1 MSSEIKVPVLPESV
15 ADATIATWHK
25 KPGDYCERDEN
36 LVDIETDKVVLEV
49 VAPDNGVLEDI
60 IKAEGDTVIAEEVIA
75 KFKAGAQADSGSSDK
90 KESESDS
97 KSEEKSGSQSER
109 PEPAVDSNDTMS
121 PAVRRMVNEHGLN
134 PADIKASGKGGRIT
148 KEDVEKHIKGGSGSS
163 KSGPSADLNTSAG
176 PREEKRVPMTRL
188 RKRIAE
194 RLVDAQHTAAILTTF
209 NDVNMKPV
217 MDLRAKYK
225 DQFLKTHDV
234 KLGFMSFF
242 VKATVEA
249 LKRYPAV
256 NASIDGDDIVYHGF
270 FDVGIAVS
278 GPRGLV
284 VPVIRDADQLS
295 MAEIEKTIM
304 EFGQK
309 AQNNQL
315 TVEDLSGGTFTVSNG
330 GTFGSLMSTPIIN
343 PPQSGILGM
352 HRTEER
358 PVVENGEIV
367 IRPMMYLAFS
377 YDHRIIDGRESVGF
391 LKTIKDYIEDPAR
404 ILLEL

>member
-1 MSSEIKVPVLPESV
+1 MSTDIKVPVLPESV

-25 KPGDYCERDEN
+25 QPGEACARDEN

-49 VAPDNGVLEDI
+49 VAPDDGVLEEI
-60 IKAEGDTVIAEEVIA
+60 ICNEGDTVTAEQVIA
-75 KFKAGAQADSGSSDK
+75 KFKAGASASAAPKTDEKAESKEETSADDTNVASD
-90 KESESDS
+90 
-97 KSEEKSGSQSER
+97 
-109 PEPAVDSNDTMS
+109 ALS
-121 PAVRRMVNEHGLN
+121 PAVRRLINEHGLDASQI
-134 PADIKASGKGGRIT
+134 PATGKGGRIT
-148 KEDVEKHIKGGSGSS
+148 KEDVENFVKAGKQSKNSTSS
-163 KSGPSADLNTSAG
+163 QQVAAPNISAG

-209 NDVNMKPV
+209 NDVNMKPI

-225 DQFLKTHDV
+225 EQFQNTHGV

-256 NASIDGDDIVYHGF
+256 NASIDGDDIVYHGY

-278 GPRGLV
+278 APRGLV

-352 HRTEER
+352 HRTEQR